1 MNREKKQGFDLNSI
15 KTTTLAYFMLFAVV
29 LMIIIWILQGFITDK
44 YYETLRVQEAN
55 RTTVAVKQQFRDA
68 PPDDFDKYARQTAQ
82 TNGIYIRI
90 DGGMDS
96 MIYDGIANLSKDTR
110 FESELTKA
118 MTQLGKQNLE
128 SANYRISDK
137 NTGNNYLI
145 SISKIVS
152 PEGVVNLYI
161 VTPLV
166 PIQSTLSIIRVLM
179 LYVFIIAIGFALLLS
194 IYLTSKIVR
203 PIESITGSALELAR
217 GNFNVKF
224 DGGKMTET
232 NELAEVLNTA
242 SYEMGKAD
250 FYQRELV
257 ANVSH
262 DLKTPLTMIKSYAE
276 MIQDIS
282 GDNPEK
288 RNEHL
293 GVIIAET
300 DRLNKLVSN
309 LMSVSLLQSN
319 TITLDRKTFDF
330 VEMCQEVY
338 ESVAV
343 LNEQEGYNIVF
354 TPCKPTL
361 VYGDRERLSQVLHNF
376 VSNAIKYGGED
387 KYVGIELK
395 RSGKKVTVH
404 VKDNGM
410 GIPKDDLPHI
420 WDRYYRSSAN
430 HNREIDGSGIGLSIS
445 KTILSLHNTNFG
457 VNSDEFIGS
466 DFWFEMPVAKKA

>member
-1 MNREKKQGFDLNSI
+1 
-15 KTTTLAYFMLFAVV
+15 
-29 LMIIIWILQGFITDK
+29 
-44 YYETLRVQEAN
+44 
-55 RTTVAVKQQFRDA
+55 
-68 PPDDFDKYARQTAQ
+68 
-82 TNGIYIRI
+82 
-90 DGGMDS
+90 
-96 MIYDGIANLSKDTR
+96 
-110 FESELTKA
+110 
-118 MTQLGKQNLE
+118 
-128 SANYRISDK
+128 
-137 NTGNNYLI
+137 
-145 SISKIVS
+145 
-152 PEGVVNLYI
+152 
-161 VTPLV
+161 
-166 PIQSTLSIIRVLM
+166 
-179 LYVFIIAIGFALLLS
+179 
-194 IYLTSKIVR
+194 
-203 PIESITGSALELAR
+203 
-217 GNFNVKF
+217 
-224 DGGKMTET
+224 MTET

-395 RSGKKVTVH
+395 RSGKKVSVH

-430 HNREIDGSGIGLSIS
+430 HNREIDGSGIGLSIA

>member
-1 MNREKKQGFDLNSI
+1 
-15 KTTTLAYFMLFAVV
+15 MLFAVV

-395 RSGKKVTVH
+395 RSGKKVSVH

>member
-395 RSGKKVTVH
+395 RSGKKVSVH